1 MNRWHV
7 HIRARGHDGR
17 PTKRLLGSYSDADL
31 PAGLEEA
38 FRLAGQDAAGIQV
51 VRESHIAGAF
61 TARAPVPVGMTGGSL
76 DDLLAHA
83 QSAEAPAA

>member
-61 TARAPVPVGMTGGSL
+61 TARAAVPAGMPGESL
-76 DDLLAHA
+76 DDLLAYSR
-83 QSAEAPAA
+83 SAEEPAA